1 MLKKLAA
8 TFAIASCAAF
18 APAHAAD
25 LPAYPFIHVNAAA
38 DLHVMPDT
46 GEIDFEIVSL
56 DPDLEAAWKLV
67 SERLDASR
75 ALLAQHGVAVED
87 IAVQDLLR
95 RPLRQ
100 AGMQAGMQADI
111 QGDTVPAI
119 ETRAA
124 VHATVRNLEGW
135 TALIQ
140 ALMTMPNVES
150 LAVAFSRSDADKI
163 EAELVSQALAAAR
176 LKAQN
181 IARGIGARLG
191 PANGVALAPLKNLSN
206 AMGLATD
213 GPRYTP
219 VAAVRDPLLVGVQKL
234 VQGVDVIYRIGK

>member
-8 TFAIASCAAF
+8 TLAIVSCTALT
-18 APAHAAD
+18 PVQAAD
-25 LPAYPFIHVNAAA
+25 LPTYPFIHVNAAA
-38 DLHVMPDT
+38 NLHVMPDT

-67 SERLDASR
+67 SERLEASR

-87 IAVQDLLR
+87 ISVQDLLR
-95 RPLRQ
+95 RPLK
-100 AGMQAGMQADI
+100 
-111 QGDTVPAI
+111 QGDTVQAI

-124 VHATVRNLEGW
+124 VHATVRDLDGW
-135 TALIQ
+135 TVLIQ

-163 EAELVSQALAAAR
+163 EAKLVSQALGAAR

-213 GPRYTP
+213 GPRYSP
-219 VAAVRDPLLVGVQKL
+219 VSAPGDPLLVTVQKL

>member
-67 SERLDASR
+67 SERLEASR

-100 AGMQAGMQADI
+100 ADI

-124 VHATVRNLEGW
+124 VHATVRNLDGW

-163 EAELVSQALAAAR
+163 EAELVSQALAVAR

>member
-1 MLKKLAA
+1 MLEKLAA

-67 SERLDASR
+67 SGRLEASR

-95 RPLRQ
+95 RPLK
-100 AGMQAGMQADI
+100 
-111 QGDTVPAI
+111 QGDTVQAI

-124 VHATVRNLEGW
+124 VHATVRNLDGW

>member
-1 MLKKLAA
+1 MLKKLAVK
-8 TFAIASCAAF
+8 FAIASCAAF
-18 APAHAAD
+18 APAQAAD
-25 LPAYPFIHVNAAA
+25 LPNYPFIHVNAAA
-38 DLHVMPDT
+38 NLHVMPDT

-87 IAVQDLLR
+87 ISVQDLLR
-95 RPLRQ
+95 RPLK
-100 AGMQAGMQADI
+100 
-111 QGDTVPAI
+111 QGDTVQAI

-163 EAELVSQALAAAR
+163 ESELVSQALGAAR

-213 GPRYTP
+213 GPRYSPVSTP
-219 VAAVRDPLLVGVQKL
+219 GDPLLVTVQKL

>member
-8 TFAIASCAAF
+8 AFVIAVTTCV
-18 APAHAAD
+18 PVQGAD

-38 DLHVMPDT
+38 SLHVMPDT

-56 DPDLEAAWKLV
+56 APDLEAAWKLV
-67 SERLDASR
+67 GERLEASR
-75 ALLAQHGVAVED
+75 ALLARHGVALED
-87 IAVQDLLR
+87 ISVQDLLR
-95 RPLRQ
+95 RPLK
-100 AGMQAGMQADI
+100 
-111 QGDTVPAI
+111 QGDTVQAI

-140 ALMTMPNVES
+140 TLMTMPNVES

-163 EAELVSQALAAAR
+163 EAELVSQALGTAR

-181 IARGIGARLG
+181 IARGTGARLG
-191 PANGVALAPLKNLSN
+191 PVNGVALAPLKNLSN
-206 AMGLATD
+206 SMGLAAD
-213 GPRYTP
+213 APRLASASAP
-219 VAAVRDPLLVGVQKL
+219 PDPLLVGVQKL
-234 VQGVDVIYRIGK
+234 VQGVDVIYRIAR